1 MMYSN
6 KLAVAIKANNKVLR
20 EFGEKVYVPFGTEYK
35 ILIKNLNTV
44 KAIVNVT
51 IDGTKA
57 TECALIID
65 AGKEVDF
72 ERFLKKDLNKG
83 NKFKF
88 IERTSAIEKHK
99 GVGLEDGLVN
109 IEFQFEQIVQPNPSF
124 VLCDF
129 SRPFQRNYPFPI
141 SGGLQPNMVISTN
154 NTSTTSVVLGDT
166 RSLMDYDME
175 RTTIRNDSAIST
187 NSVNLNSSAR
197 TKSLNFKSAIP
208 QNENG
213 ITVPGS
219 ISEQKFIPAT
229 IGQLEN
235 IKHNMIIKLVGETED
250 NQPVVKPVTVDIKP
264 ICVTCGRK
272 NKATNQFCGSC
283 GSSLQIVC

>member
-57 TECALIID
+57 TEVALIID

-99 GVGLEDGLVN
+99 GVGLEDGLINV
-109 IEFQFEQIVQPNPSF
+109 EFQFEQVVQYNPF

-129 SRPFQRNYPFPI
+129 SRPFQHNYPFVI
-141 SGGLQPNMVISTN
+141 SGGLQPNLVISTN
-154 NTSTTSVVLGDT
+154 NTSTTSVVLN
-166 RSLMDYDME
+166 SEPEYE
-175 RTTIRNDSAIST
+175 RVQSEQFR
-187 NSVNLNSSAR
+187 VMP
-197 TKSLNFKSAIP
+197 KSLNFKSSVP
-208 QNENG
+208 QSENG

-219 ISEQKFIPAT
+219 ISEQKFVPAT

-235 IKHNMIIKLVGETED
+235 IKHNMVIKLVGETED

-264 ICVTCGRK
+264 VCVTCGKK
-272 NKATNQFCGSC
+272 NKATNQFCGGC